1 MRTPHFL
8 RLAQIDDQHFITACR
23 HGLVHLTW
31 GRITVR
37 FTRDEFRRLAGLLER
52 VAGASPPTSV
62 RSGEL
67 RVTYRP
73 DEDCE
78 FQMDPLILLLS
89 PGEFQEFVKATCE
102 AIQSLDEI
110 LASGAW
116 DHEDAEDSSPDFVT
130 QIRRN
135 PFSQN

>member
-1 MRTPHFL
+1 MRTPYFL

-37 FTRDEFRRLAGLLER
+37 FTRDEFRRMAGLLER
-52 VAGASPPTSV
+52 IADTSPPTSV

-67 RVTYRP
+67 CITYRP

-78 FQMDPLILLLS
+78 FQMDSLILLLS
-89 PGEFQEFVKATCE
+89 PTEFQEFVKATGE

-116 DHEDAEDSSPDFVT
+116 DHEEAEDSSPDFVT
-130 QIRRN
+130 KIRRN